1 MSIPSRNIIICGSRK
16 YDNVCFDELVDSF
29 DVIVRNNMLVPNHGC
44 YGKRE
49 SDIQPLN
56 HHVYSKYAQRVNLKG
71 WQRYEHLYKHDN
83 LKEWQRYEHL
93 VGMPREHIEEFLNYL
108 DSCTNTKFV
117 SLPNNNTE
125 IFINF
130 FKKNNFN
137 IQIQKQI
144 RTGLS
149 YVGECL
155 KQEKKPFLI
164 GFSLKE
170 GDFHDHQYLGKIEDL
185 SEAHN
190 MRQEIEIIKILHD
203 NNFIDASFCCV
214 DDHKTLTIDNSVIN
228 PTDAALKILID
239 LFHKLEKRDT
249 VST

>member
-56 HHVYSKYAQRVNLKG
+56 CHVYSKYAQRV
-71 WQRYEHLYKHDN
+71 N

-93 VGMPREHIEEFLNYL
+93 VGMSREHIEEFLNYL

-170 GDFHDHQYLGKIEDL
+170 DDFYDHQYLRKIEKL

-190 MRQEIEIIKILHD
+190 IRQEIEIIKILHD

-214 DDHKTLTIDNSVIN
+214 NDHKTLTIDNSVIN

-249 VST
+249 GST